1 MPFSDFSAFSAF
13 CVFSVFSVSNVFVK
27 KKELKTA
34 LITSFILLLLDL
46 VFLVLNIVYG
56 NLWLGNRGKSR
67 DSKSAGGGGGYAV
80 STTMIGKK
88 KIGFKWFKKAKI
100 MLKPISF

>member
-13 CVFSVFSVSNVFVK
+13 CVFSVSNVFVK

-67 DSKSAGGGGGYAV
+67 DSKNAGGGYSV